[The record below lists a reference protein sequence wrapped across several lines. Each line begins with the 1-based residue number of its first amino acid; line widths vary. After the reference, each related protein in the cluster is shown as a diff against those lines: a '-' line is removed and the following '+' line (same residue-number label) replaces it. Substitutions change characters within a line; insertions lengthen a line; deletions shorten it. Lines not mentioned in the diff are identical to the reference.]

1 MNVDTTCAI
10 LLDCW
15 GAGWF
20 AIGTYQWPSAWR
32 AARAGHLATAG
43 NLAAINA
50 MWLAVI
56 ALFTW
61 PPAGA
66 SGTRSATTGFGL
78 IGGHDMVVRLGV
90 LTALATLMAAL
101 ILTLAVGARS
111 RATEEEHT
119 A

>member
-20 AIGTYQWPSAWR
+20 AIGTYRWPAAWR
-32 AARAGHLATAG
+32 AARAGQLGAAG

-66 SGTRSATTGFGL
+66 PGNRSAATRLEPF
-78 IGGHDMVVRLGV
+78 GGHDMAVRLGV

-111 RATEEEHT
+111 RTTEKEPT